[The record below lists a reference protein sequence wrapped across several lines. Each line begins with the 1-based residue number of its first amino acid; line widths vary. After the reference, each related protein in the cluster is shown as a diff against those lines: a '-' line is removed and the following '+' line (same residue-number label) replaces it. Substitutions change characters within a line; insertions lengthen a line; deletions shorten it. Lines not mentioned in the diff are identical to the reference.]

1 FGRKSLN
8 EIKEILEDMGLH
20 LGMKVDEEDL
30 KQIIQAQKKKE
41 IDTEVEL

>member
-1 FGRKSLN
+1 
-8 EIKEILEDMGLH
+8 
-20 LGMKVDEEDL
+20 MKVDEDDL